1 MSLASCLPDGDGH
14 LPCNSKK
21 EGKCGEVQELKRE
34 QMEEQRRA
42 AAAARQELKEEK
54 KAKQT
59 ATGPAPSMALRTQ
72 ASLQRALSNDDDGMF
87 WDYGPAAGLRAGIP
101 STPSSF
107 LLHPSLLSKKIHHYL
122 PHLVHQ
128 LQLQALGYTASTQ
141 FNPITPADM
150 VITVSSPVS

>member
-14 LPCNSKK
+14 PPCNPKK
-21 EGKCGEVQELKRE
+21 ESKCGEVQELKRE

-87 WDYGPAAGLRAGIP
+87 WDYGPAAGLCAGIP
-101 STPSSF
+101 STFFIPHSSQKRYITTF
-107 LLHPSLLSKKIHHYL
+107 LILSINYSFKPLVTQLPLNLTQLHQQIW
-122 PHLVHQ
+122 
-128 LQLQALGYTASTQ
+128 
-141 FNPITPADM
+141 
-150 VITVSSPVS
+150 